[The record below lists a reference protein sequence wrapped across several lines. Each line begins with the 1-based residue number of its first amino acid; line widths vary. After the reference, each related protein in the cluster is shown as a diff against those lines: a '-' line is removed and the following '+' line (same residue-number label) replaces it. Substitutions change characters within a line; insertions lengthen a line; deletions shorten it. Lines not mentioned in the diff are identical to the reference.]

1 IDIVYPAKNK
11 GLYNSI
17 CENGIVISEFPLGT
31 KPLPYNFPQRN
42 RIISGLSL
50 GVVVVEAE
58 EKSGSL
64 ITASFAAEQGKEIFA
79 VPGNINSL
87 FSKGT
92 NKLIK
97 DGAKIVMD
105 VHDIIEE
112 IYELHEKI
120 EEINEKKI
128 NFSNLSGTEIKI
140 VK

>member
-1 IDIVYPAKNK
+1 IANELSGLDITIVSGMANGIDTSAHKGALKENGRTIAVLGSGIDIVYRAKNK

-17 CENGIVISEFPLGT
+17 CEYGIVISEFRLGNKT
-31 KPLPYNFPQRN
+31 LPYNFPQRN

-97 DGAKIVMD
+97 D
-105 VHDIIEE
+105 
-112 IYELHEKI
+112 
-120 EEINEKKI
+120 
-128 NFSNLSGTEIKI
+128 
-140 VK
+140 